1 MEEFPVLK
9 ELSDEEL
16 AVEAQAGSRRGFE
29 ELVHRYT
36 HRLFHYLRPRIPTD
50 QDTEDLVQ
58 ETFLKAYRNIGGFN
72 LKYKFSTWLYTIANR
87 LLISFYRKK
96 QVEKTD
102 AAAAVVPQD
111 PQERMIR
118 EEDSK
123 NIWNVA
129 QTLHQDQYQVL
140 WLRYMED
147 LSIKEI
153 AGVVKKNQ
161 VYVRVLLHRARLNLM
176 KHVNPSAFPG
186 DARDPGKV
194 EKAVPVGELYNI

>member
-1 MEEFPVLK
+1 MEESPVLK

-16 AVEAQAGSRRGFE
+16 AVETQAGSRRDFE
-29 ELVHRYT
+29 ELVYRYS

-58 ETFLKAYRNIGGFN
+58 ETFLKAYRNIGAFN
-72 LKYKFSTWLYTIANR
+72 SKYKFSTWLYTIANR

-102 AAAAVVPQD
+102 AATAVVSQD

-186 DARDPGKV
+186 DARDPEKV

>member
-1 MEEFPVLK
+1 MEESPVLK

-16 AVEAQAGSRRGFE
+16 AVETQAGSRRGFE
-29 ELVHRYT
+29 ELVHRYS

-58 ETFLKAYRNIGGFN
+58 ETFLKAYRNIDGFN
-72 LKYKFSTWLYTIANR
+72 LRYKFSTWLYTIANR

-96 QVEKTD
+96 QVDKPGL
-102 AAAAVVPQD
+102 AAAVVSPD

-123 NIWNVA
+123 NIWNFA
-129 QTLHQDQYQVL
+129 KTLQQDQYEVL

-186 DARDPGKV
+186 DSREP
-194 EKAVPVGELYNI
+194 EKMKKTVPVGELYNI